1 MRSELRRALRG
12 ICSAVS
18 LLSFVG
24 LFLAVE
30 ARLASWALILG
41 LGALGVTSLAA
52 AGGRPALRRLL
63 GRDRTTDEDALD
75 DDTDAERQDAWLDGT
90 ADQTPW
96 TDRADRADR
105 ASDDPETDWSLARLE
120 PALDDSWNRWSDAA
134 LTVGLATLGVG
145 SLALLAT
152 YPGEDPPLGLVL
164 VVLFGFNGAL
174 ITLPF
179 VFRDEEE

>member
-30 ARLASWALILG
+30 ARLASWGLILG
-41 LGALGVTSLAA
+41 LGVLGVASLAA
-52 AGGRPALRRLL
+52 AGGRPALRRLF

-75 DDTDAERQDAWLDGT
+75 DEASVEGEDAWLDGAT
-90 ADQTPW
+90 DQTPW
-96 TDRADRADR
+96 TDRADR

-134 LTVGLATLGVG
+134 LTVGLAALGIG

>member
-41 LGALGVTSLAA
+41 LGAFGVTSLAA

-63 GRDRTTDEDALD
+63 GRDRTTDEGALD
-75 DDTDAERQDAWLDGT
+75 DDTDAERQDAWLDEAT
-90 ADQTPW
+90 DQTPW
-96 TDRADRADR
+96 TDRADRA
-105 ASDDPETDWSLARLE
+105 SDDPETEWSPARLE
-120 PALDDSWNRWSDAA
+120 HALDDSWNRWSDAA

>member
-30 ARLASWALILG
+30 ARLTSWTVLLG
-41 LGALGVTSLAA
+41 LGGLGVASLAA
-52 AGGRPALRRLL
+52 AGGRPALRRLF
-63 GRDRTTDEDALD
+63 GRARTTDEDAR
-75 DDTDAERQDAWLDGT
+75 DAEASAEGEDAWLDGPT
-90 ADQTPW
+90 DETPW
-96 TDRADRADR
+96 TDRADR

-120 PALDDSWNRWSDAA
+120 PALDDSWNRWSDGA
-134 LTVGLATLGVG
+134 LTVGLAALGIG

-152 YPGEDPPLGLVL
+152 YPGEDPPLGLVF

-179 VFRDEEE
+179 VFRDAEE